1 MRLIKATDVKKLA
14 ILLTIA
20 SLNAEM
26 LSGQVPSC
34 NSQSA
39 EKTIT
44 LEEIFRL
51 AEDNETRIQIGKSAA
66 EIAEAKITESKRNR
80 LPDISANVSASY
92 IGNGWMSERNFS
104 NGQNVPM
111 PHFGNNFA
119 IEATQIIY
127 AGSALRTSTE
137 IAEINKK
144 IADNELQMTREQV
157 RLLVAGHYLDLFRM
171 NNQAIVYR
179 NNAELMR
186 QLVEIGLSREEQG
199 TALRNDVTRYE
210 LQLAEMLLALDK
222 VNTESSVL
230 NYRLCTMLGIG
241 TDTII
246 APDTALLHK
255 QLNVRDQEYWQTLGN
270 SSAALSVAS
279 SAVELAEKDLK
290 MAKSSR
296 LPKLA
301 VSIADRLDGPIL
313 IEVPTLNNNFN
324 YWYAGIGITVDLGAL
339 YKSPSKIRQA
349 RTGLTK
355 SRQQY
360 KLACEETAMNIQAAY
375 RRYLHTLTEL
385 ETQTKNVE
393 LAGENYRIILNRYE
407 NGLSLVTDM
416 IDAANMKLSAE
427 LAEVNARISII
438 YAWYELQYAA
448 GTI

>member
-92 IGNGWMSERNFS
+92 IGNGWMSERDFS

-144 IADNELQMTREQV
+144 IADNELQMTRE
-157 RLLVAGHYLDLFRM
+157 
-171 NNQAIVYR
+171 
-179 NNAELMR
+179 
-186 QLVEIGLSREEQG
+186 
-199 TALRNDVTRYE
+199 
-210 LQLAEMLLALDK
+210 
-222 VNTESSVL
+222 
-230 NYRLCTMLGIG
+230 
-241 TDTII
+241 
-246 APDTALLHK
+246 
-255 QLNVRDQEYWQTLGN
+255 
-270 SSAALSVAS
+270 
-279 SAVELAEKDLK
+279 
-290 MAKSSR
+290 
-296 LPKLA
+296 
-301 VSIADRLDGPIL
+301 
-313 IEVPTLNNNFN
+313 
-324 YWYAGIGITVDLGAL
+324 
-339 YKSPSKIRQA
+339 
-349 RTGLTK
+349 
-355 SRQQY
+355 
-360 KLACEETAMNIQAAY
+360 
-375 RRYLHTLTEL
+375 
-385 ETQTKNVE
+385 
-393 LAGENYRIILNRYE
+393 
-407 NGLSLVTDM
+407 
-416 IDAANMKLSAE
+416 
-427 LAEVNARISII
+427 
-438 YAWYELQYAA
+438 
-448 GTI
+448 